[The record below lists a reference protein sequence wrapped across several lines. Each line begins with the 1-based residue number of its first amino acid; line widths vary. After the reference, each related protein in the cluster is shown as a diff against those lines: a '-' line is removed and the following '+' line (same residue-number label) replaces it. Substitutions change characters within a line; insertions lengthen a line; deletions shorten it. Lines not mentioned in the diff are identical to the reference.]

1 MEPRKRPDIV
11 EFMRLC
17 FHLLDYAE
25 QRGGLTDEE
34 VEDIALIVYS
44 GRHVKRTV
52 CPYDNLDNL
61 AASLAFSTLPAT
73 FD

>member
-1 MEPRKRPDIV
+1 MESHKRPDIK
-11 EFMRLC
+11 EFMRIC
-17 FHLLDYAE
+17 FHLLDYTE
-25 QRGGLTDEE
+25 QHGDLTDEE
-34 VEDIALIVYS
+34 VEVIVLIVYS

-52 CPYDNLDNL
+52 GPYDDLDNL